1 MGHRPRGHKVSDVT
15 EHVHLQNISATAH
28 VVTTSSLNGGGIV
41 LSASPLCTFAGPVH
55 ELTVIFVHV
64 WIALLW
70 AYPRS
75 LLSGLFCPLFP

>member
-15 EHVHLQNISATAH
+15 ECVHLQNISATAH
-28 VVTTSSLNGGGIV
+28 VVTNSSLNSGGIV
-41 LSASPLCTFAGPVH
+41 PSASPLCTFAGPVH
-55 ELTVIFVHV
+55 ELIVIFVHM

-75 LLSGLFCPLFP
+75 SLSGLFCPLFP